1 MQKVFIFCVS
11 LFLFSNINSDSLY
24 KSLGYHHREI
34 KDNGRIFDSLGS
46 YRGRVESNGSI
57 YNSLGNYLGKIEK
70 N

>member
-11 LFLFSNINSDSLY
+11 LFFFSNINSDSLY

-46 YRGRVESNGSI
+46 YQEELKAMEVYI
-57 YNSLGNYLGKIEK
+57 IL
-70 N
+70 